1 MAVTLL
7 AFAAGNATA
16 AEPKRVL
23 LLHSFGWNFQAED
36 TFGDYLR
43 TDLAEKSPY
52 PLDRYEV
59 SLEIARFNDGERDE
73 AFVGYLRALFATHPP
88 DLIITMVSPAARFIQ
103 RHRRDLFPS
112 TPVIFAALDAR
123 AIKDATLTA
132 NDTMV
137 AVSIDLNAVI
147 ENILRTL
154 PNTTTLAVVIG
165 DTPIEKFW
173 VNEFLHAFR
182 PFEGRVKSVF
192 MNDLSFGE
200 IQKRVAA
207 LPPASAIY
215 FGDLVIDAQGV
226 PYRQEEVLAR
236 LHAVANAPIFGQY
249 DYQLGGGIVGGPLLS
264 VRTLSRKTAEVAAQ
278 ILGGASPGD
287 IKTPPQKLGEPEFD
301 WRELRRWG
309 VAEANLPPNSTVSF
323 REPTLWEQYRWYILA
338 AVGVSGLQG
347 ILIVGLLLNRLRLR
361 RAHARLRTSEE
372 GMSLAAIAAKLRFW
386 VWDIPRDEVR
396 ASESDWSSGNWYS
409 AHPVHF
415 DHFMDIVHPDDRA
428 SLRQAI
434 RGALEG
440 DGQYETEY
448 RVMFGR
454 IRPCVGSRV
463 GGGSNSIRM
472 ASPDNCAL
480 YRSTSLNAGAAEDEA
495 RDLNG
500 RLITAHEDE
509 RARLAR
515 ALHDDVTQRLALL
528 AIDAGR
534 REKGLGDTVAGQA
547 MRSIRHDLV
556 QLSEDVHALSYA
568 LHPAILEDLGLIEA
582 LKAECARFG
591 AVEGIPTSF
600 RATGDIDEPTQ
611 ALSLCLYRVA
621 QEALRNV
628 ARHSGASSVEVELR
642 AVGGRLELAVQDNG
656 VGFDPTRKQA
666 RPSLGLAGM
675 RQRLFSSRRRTP
687 HRECAGQWDEH
698 CGSGAIEARRGAVT
712 RPRVLLADDHRMM
725 AEGLK
730 ALLHDEFELVG
741 IVEDGRAMIEAA
753 EKLRPDVIVA
763 DVTMPNL
770 NGFEALTQLRK
781 THPNIK
787 VVFLTMH
794 QNAAYARRALDA
806 GASGFVVKHSASEEL
821 VVAIHAAL
829 KGKTFIT
836 PSLTKEVVE
845 QAESGARGGKEGAN
859 SLTSRQREI
868 LQLLAEGRSA
878 KEIASELTISART
891 VEFHKYQ
898 MMEMNGL
905 RSSAE
910 LIHFAIK
917 HGIVAI

>member
-1 MAVTLL
+1 MGCARSAWMGVALL

-23 LLHSFGWNFQAED
+23 LLHSFGPDFRAEEI
-36 TFGDYLR
+36 FADYLR
-43 TDLAEKSPY
+43 TDLAERSPY

-59 SLEIARFNDGERDE
+59 SLEIARFGDGERDE
-73 AFVGYLRALFATHPP
+73 AFTAYLRALFATQPP
-88 DLIITMVSPAARFIQ
+88 DLIVTMVSPAARFIQ
-103 RHRRDLFPS
+103 RHRQELFPS

-137 AVSIDLNAVI
+137 TLSTDLHTI
-147 ENILRTL
+147 FGNIFRTL
-154 PNTTTLAVVIG
+154 PNTTTLAIVIG

-173 VNEFLHAFR
+173 ANEYLHALHAFDD
-182 PFEGRVKSVF
+182 RVNSVF
-192 MNDLSFGE
+192 MNDLAFGE

-207 LPPASAIY
+207 LPPASAIF
-215 FGDLVIDAQGV
+215 FGDLIIDAEGV
-226 PYRQEEVLAR
+226 PYSQEEVLVR

-249 DYQLGGGIVGGPLLS
+249 DYQLGAGIVGGPLLS
-264 VRTLSRKTAEVAAQ
+264 IRTLSRKTAEVAVQ
-278 ILGGASPGD
+278 VLGGVSPGD
-287 IKTPPQKLGEPEFD
+287 IKTPPQKFGEPEFD

-309 VAEANLPPNSTVSF
+309 VAEASLPPNSTVSF

-361 RAHARLRTSEE
+361 SAHARLRASEE
-372 GMSLAAIAAKLRFW
+372 GMSLAATAAKLRFW

-396 ASESDWSSGNWYS
+396 ATESDWSSGNWYS
-409 AHPVHF
+409 AHPVRF
-415 DHFMDIVHPDDRA
+415 DHFMEIVHPDDRA
-428 SLRQAI
+428 SLSQAI

-448 RVMFGR
+448 RVMSPDSTVRWIAGRGR
-454 IRPCVGSRV
+454 IEFDQNGKPRQLRAI
-463 GGGSNSIRM
+463 SIDITER
-472 ASPDNCAL
+472 
-480 YRSTSLNAGAAEDEA
+480 RRGEDEA

-568 LHPAILEDLGLIEA
+568 LHPAILEDLGLMEA

-628 ARHSGASSVEVELR
+628 ARHSSASSVEVKLR
-642 AVGGRLELAVQDNG
+642 VVGGSIELAVQDDG
-656 VGFDPTRKQA
+656 VGFDPVRKQA

-675 RQRLFSSRRRTP
+675 RQRLSLVDGELLIQSTP
-687 HRECAGQWDEH
+687 GN
-698 CGSGAIEARRGAVT
+698 GTS
-712 RPRVLLADDHRMM
+712 
-725 AEGLK
+725 
-730 ALLHDEFELVG
+730 
-741 IVEDGRAMIEAA
+741 
-753 EKLRPDVIVA
+753 IVA
-763 DVTMPNL
+763 
-770 NGFEALTQLRK
+770 
-781 THPNIK
+781 
-787 VVFLTMH
+787 
-794 QNAAYARRALDA
+794 RAP
-806 GASGFVVKHSASEEL
+806 
-821 VVAIHAAL
+821 L
-829 KGKTFIT
+829 K
-836 PSLTKEVVE
+836 
-845 QAESGARGGKEGAN
+845 RGGAP
-859 SLTSRQREI
+859 
-868 LQLLAEGRSA
+868 
-878 KEIASELTISART
+878 
-891 VEFHKYQ
+891 
-898 MMEMNGL
+898 
-905 RSSAE
+905 
-910 LIHFAIK
+910 
-917 HGIVAI
+917 

>member
-1 MAVTLL
+1 MTFAEAFRSVYCLTTMLTPSVVMRIKSDNYIIISLIWYPMGWARRAWMAVTLL
-7 AFAAGNATA
+7 AFAAGSA
-16 AEPKRVL
+16 AAGEPRRVL
-23 LLHSFGWNFQAED
+23 LLHSFGGNFQAED

-43 TDLAEKSPY
+43 TDLAEQSPY
-52 PLDRYEV
+52 LLDRYEV
-59 SLEIARFNDGERDE
+59 SLEIARFNDGERDD
-73 AFVGYLRALFATHPP
+73 AFVGYLRALFADRPP

-123 AIKDATLTA
+123 AIKDPTLTA

-137 AVSIDLNAVI
+137 AVSIDLTAVI

-154 PNTTTLAVVIG
+154 PNTTTLAVIMG
-165 DTPIEKFW
+165 DAPIEKFW
-173 VNEFLHAFR
+173 VNEFHHVFR
-182 PFEGRVKSVF
+182 RFEGRVKSVF
-192 MNDLSFGE
+192 LNDLSFGE
-200 IQKRVAA
+200 IQKQVAA

-236 LHAVANAPIFGQY
+236 LHAVANAPIFGRF
-249 DYQLGGGIVGGPLLS
+249 DYQLGEGIVGGPLLS
-264 VRTLSRKTAEVAAQ
+264 VHTLSRKTAEVAAQ

-287 IKTPPQKLGEPEFD
+287 IKTSPQKLGEPEFD

-309 VAEANLPPNSTVSF
+309 VADANLPPNSIVRF
-323 REPTLWEQYRWYILA
+323 REPTLWEQYKWYILA
-338 AVGVSGLQG
+338 AAGLSCIG
-347 ILIVGLLLNRLRLR
+347 AVLIASLLLNWMWLR

-396 ASESDWSSGNWYS
+396 ATESDWSSGNWYS
-409 AHPVHF
+409 AHPVRF
-415 DHFMDIVHPDDRA
+415 DRFMEIVHLDDRA
-428 SLRQAI
+428 SLSDAI

-448 RVMFGR
+448 RVISADSTVRWIAGRGR
-454 IRPCVGSRV
+454 IEFDQNGKPRQLRAI
-463 GGGSNSIRM
+463 SIDITER
-472 ASPDNCAL
+472 
-480 YRSTSLNAGAAEDEA
+480 RRGEDEA

-515 ALHDDVTQRLALL
+515 ALHDDVTQRLAVL

-547 MRSIRHDLV
+547 MRSMRHDLV

-591 AVEGIPTSF
+591 AIEGIPTSF
-600 RATGDIDEPTQ
+600 RVTGNVDEPTQ

-628 ARHSGASSVEVELR
+628 ARHSGASSAEVELR
-642 AVGGRLELAVQDNG
+642 AVGSKLELAVEDNG

-675 RQRLFSSRRRTP
+675 RQRLFLVDGELLIDSAP
-687 HRECAGQWDEH
+687 GK
-698 CGSGAIEARRGAVT
+698 GT
-712 RPRVLLADDHRMM
+712 R
-725 AEGLK
+725 
-730 ALLHDEFELVG
+730 
-741 IVEDGRAMIEAA
+741 
-753 EKLRPDVIVA
+753 IVA
-763 DVTMPNL
+763 WAP
-770 NGFEALTQLRK
+770 
-781 THPNIK
+781 
-787 VVFLTMH
+787 
-794 QNAAYARRALDA
+794 
-806 GASGFVVKHSASEEL
+806 
-821 VVAIHAAL
+821 L
-829 KGKTFIT
+829 K
-836 PSLTKEVVE
+836 
-845 QAESGARGGKEGAN
+845 RGGAP
-859 SLTSRQREI
+859 
-868 LQLLAEGRSA
+868 
-878 KEIASELTISART
+878 
-891 VEFHKYQ
+891 
-898 MMEMNGL
+898 
-905 RSSAE
+905 
-910 LIHFAIK
+910 
-917 HGIVAI
+917 

>member
-1 MAVTLL
+1 MGWARSAWVAAILL

-23 LLHSFGWNFQAED
+23 VLHSFGWNFQAED
-36 TFGDYLR
+36 AFGDYLR
-43 TDLAEKSPY
+43 TDLADKSAY
-52 PLDRYEV
+52 LLDRYEV
-59 SLEIARFNDGERDE
+59 LLEIARFSDGERDE

-88 DLIITMVSPAARFIQ
+88 DLIITLVSPAARFIQ

-123 AIKDATLTA
+123 ATKGATLTA

-137 AVSIDLNAVI
+137 AVSTDLNAII

-165 DTPIEKFW
+165 DSPIEKFW
-173 VNEFLHAFR
+173 VNEFLQAFQ
-182 PFEGRVKSVF
+182 PFEGRVKPVF
-192 MNDLSFGE
+192 MNELSFGD

-215 FGDLVIDAQGV
+215 FGDLVIDAQGI
-226 PYRQEEVLAR
+226 PHRQEEVLAR

-249 DYQLGGGIVGGPLLS
+249 DYQLGGGIFGGPLLS

-309 VAEANLPPNSTVSF
+309 VAETNLPPHSIVRF
-323 REPTLWEQYRWYILA
+323 RELTLWEQYRWYILA
-338 AVGVSGLQG
+338 VAGFSGLQG

-361 RAHARLRTSEE
+361 RAHDRLRTSEE

-409 AHPVHF
+409 AHPIHF
-415 DHFMDIVHPDDRA
+415 DQFIEVVHPDDRE
-428 SLRQAI
+428 SLHRAV

-448 RVMFGR
+448 RVMSPDSTVRWIASRGR
-454 IRPCVGSRV
+454 IEFDQNGKPRQLRAI
-463 GGGSNSIRM
+463 SIDITER
-472 ASPDNCAL
+472 
-480 YRSTSLNAGAAEDEA
+480 RRGEDEA

-509 RARLAR
+509 RARLAH

-528 AIDAGR
+528 AIDLGQK
-534 REKGLGDTVAGQA
+534 EKGLGDTTAGQA

-568 LHPAILEDLGLIEA
+568 LHPAILEDLGLIEG

-600 RATGDIDEPTQ
+600 SATDDIDQPAR

-628 ARHSGASSVEVELR
+628 ARHSSASSVEVELR
-642 AVGGRLELAVQDNG
+642 TAGGRLELAVHDNG
-656 VGFDPTRKQA
+656 VGFDPTRKQG

-675 RQRLFSSRRRTP
+675 RQRLSLVDG
-687 HRECAGQWDEH
+687 E
-698 CGSGAIEARRGAVT
+698 
-712 RPRVLLADDHRMM
+712 LLIDSAP
-725 AEGLK
+725 G
-730 ALLHDEFELVG
+730 G
-741 IVEDGRAMIEAA
+741 GTS
-753 EKLRPDVIVA
+753 IVA
-763 DVTMPNL
+763 
-770 NGFEALTQLRK
+770 
-781 THPNIK
+781 
-787 VVFLTMH
+787 
-794 QNAAYARRALDA
+794 RAP
-806 GASGFVVKHSASEEL
+806 
-821 VVAIHAAL
+821 L
-829 KGKTFIT
+829 K
-836 PSLTKEVVE
+836 
-845 QAESGARGGKEGAN
+845 RGGAP
-859 SLTSRQREI
+859 
-868 LQLLAEGRSA
+868 
-878 KEIASELTISART
+878 
-891 VEFHKYQ
+891 
-898 MMEMNGL
+898 
-905 RSSAE
+905 
-910 LIHFAIK
+910 
-917 HGIVAI
+917 

>member
-1 MAVTLL
+1 MGWARSAWMMVILL

-16 AEPKRVL
+16 SEPKRVL

-36 TFGDYLR
+36 AFGDYLR

-52 PLDRYEV
+52 PLDPYEV
-59 SLEIARFNDGERDE
+59 VLEIARFADGERDE
-73 AFVGYLRALFATHPP
+73 AFAVYLRGLFATHPP
-88 DLIITMVSPAARFIQ
+88 DLIVTLVSPAARFIQ

-123 AIKDATLTA
+123 AIKDTTLTA

-165 DTPIEKFW
+165 DAPIEKFW
-173 VNEFLHAFR
+173 VNEFLQAVH
-182 PFEGRVKSVF
+182 PFEGRVKPVF

-236 LHAVANAPIFGQY
+236 LHATANAPIFGQY

-264 VRTLSRKTAEVAAQ
+264 VQALSRKTAEVAAQ
-278 ILGGASPGD
+278 ILAGASPGD
-287 IKTPPQKLGEPEFD
+287 IKTPAQKLGEPEFD
-301 WRELRRWG
+301 WRELQRWG
-309 VAEANLPPNSTVSF
+309 VAEANLPPNSTVRF

-338 AVGVSGLQG
+338 AAGFSALQG

-361 RAHARLRTSEE
+361 RAHDRLRTSEE
-372 GMSLAAIAAKLRFW
+372 GMSLAATAAKLRFW

-396 ASESDWSSGNWYS
+396 ASESDWSSGNWHS
-409 AHPVHF
+409 ARPVHF
-415 DHFMDIVHPDDRA
+415 DQFIDVVHPDDRA
-428 SLRQAI
+428 SLRQAV

-440 DGQYETEY
+440 DGRYETEY
-448 RVMFGR
+448 RVVSPDSTVRWIAARGR
-454 IRPCVGSRV
+454 IEFDQNGKPRQLRAI
-463 GGGSNSIRM
+463 SIDVSER
-472 ASPDNCAL
+472 
-480 YRSTSLNAGAAEDEA
+480 RRGEDEA

-509 RARLAR
+509 RARLAH

-528 AIDAGR
+528 AIDAGQK
-534 REKGLGDTVAGQA
+534 EKGLGDTIAGQA
-547 MRSIRHDLV
+547 IRSIRHDLV

-591 AVEGIPTSF
+591 AIEGIPTSF
-600 RATGDIDEPTQ
+600 RAADGVDEPTK

-628 ARHSGASSVEVELR
+628 ARHSSASSVEVELR
-642 AVGGRLELAVQDNG
+642 AAGGGIELAVQDNG
-656 VGFDPTRKQA
+656 VGFDPTRKQG

-675 RQRLFSSRRRTP
+675 RQRLSLVDG
-687 HRECAGQWDEH
+687 E
-698 CGSGAIEARRGAVT
+698 
-712 RPRVLLADDHRMM
+712 LLIDSAP
-725 AEGLK
+725 G
-730 ALLHDEFELVG
+730 G
-741 IVEDGRAMIEAA
+741 GTS
-753 EKLRPDVIVA
+753 IVA
-763 DVTMPNL
+763 
-770 NGFEALTQLRK
+770 
-781 THPNIK
+781 
-787 VVFLTMH
+787 
-794 QNAAYARRALDA
+794 RAP
-806 GASGFVVKHSASEEL
+806 
-821 VVAIHAAL
+821 L
-829 KGKTFIT
+829 K
-836 PSLTKEVVE
+836 
-845 QAESGARGGKEGAN
+845 RGGAP
-859 SLTSRQREI
+859 
-868 LQLLAEGRSA
+868 
-878 KEIASELTISART
+878 
-891 VEFHKYQ
+891 
-898 MMEMNGL
+898 
-905 RSSAE
+905 
-910 LIHFAIK
+910 
-917 HGIVAI
+917 